1 MLNED
6 RVEVE
11 RGGDL
16 RVEGK
21 NRRDEGNRDRI

>member
-1 MLNED
+1 MTSED
-6 RVEVE
+6 QEAVE
-11 RGGDL
+11 REGDL